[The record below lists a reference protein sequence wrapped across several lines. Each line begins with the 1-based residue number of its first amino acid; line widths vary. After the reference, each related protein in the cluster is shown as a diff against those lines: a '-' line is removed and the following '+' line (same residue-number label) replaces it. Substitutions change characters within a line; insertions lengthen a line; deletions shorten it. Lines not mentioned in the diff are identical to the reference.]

1 MVRPISAAWHL
12 GNTAPRKGGKPLET
26 VSGMTGLRIEP
37 QTSRAISDAFDHSA
51 NRFVLFQFAAVFFV
65 LQILQEML
73 QEIDYDGDG
82 VVTLEEWIQ
91 GGSTT
96 IPLLVLLGL
105 ETVSCSLYFLIN
117 AFSVSSKKLKFI
129 AIGLGFCE
137 T

>member
-1 MVRPISAAWHL
+1 M
-12 GNTAPRKGGKPLET
+12 PLT
-26 VSGMTGLRIEP
+26 TPPTGSYFFSL
-37 QTSRAISDAFDHSA
+37 
-51 NRFVLFQFAAVFFV
+51 LQFFFV

-117 AFSVSSKKLKFI
+117 AFSISSKKLKFI